1 MRAYRGGIWISLVL
15 MLLLAAASLAQ
26 PVDDALRQEIET
38 LKRGQ
43 QDIRNELQEIKRL
56 LQRQQ
61 PTRRADPEVS
71 GMVFELGERPLEG
84 VHTAQLT
91 LIEFTDYQ

>member
-1 MRAYRGGIWISLVL
+1 MWRALVL
-15 MLLLAAASLAQ
+15 VLLLAATSLAQ
-26 PVDDALRQEIET
+26 PVDDALRQEIEA

-56 LQRQQ
+56 LQRQ
-61 PTRRADPEVS
+61 PPARRADPKVS
-71 GMVFELGERPLEG
+71 GVVFELGERPVKG
-84 VHTAQLT
+84 VHTAPLT